1 MKKIILLLALIVM
14 VTGCTIEKLDDSS
27 IDNVVSTVLSKDVSL
42 SNTYL
47 KGYKYYLPRGM
58 NLLEKKEYNSVIKS
72 GKYRFYLYVDV
83 VSYYNKTGLEYK
95 TSNSFY
101 SKSLSYNGKKGYL
114 EITEENGKYFI
125 EMMYNYSKIEAY
137 VEKEDLTVSI
147 ARSGQILSSI
157 KYNDSVINTLIGEN
171 KLDYKETICDIFTSK
186 RTEGN
191 FLDFEQDY
199 GIYKDDEEQ
208 DTVLDF
214 DN

>member
-1 MKKIILLLALIVM
+1 MKKIILLLALIVV

-27 IDNVVSTVLSKDVSL
+27 IDNVVSTVLSKNVSL

-58 NLLEKKEYNSVIKS
+58 SLLEKKEYNSVIKS

-83 VSYYNKTGLEYK
+83 VSYYNKTGLEFK
-95 TSNSFY
+95 ESDGFY
-101 SKSLSYNGKKGYL
+101 SKSLSYNDKNGYL
-114 EITEENGKYFI
+114 EITELNDKYFI

-137 VEKEDLTVSI
+137 VKKEDLITSI
-147 ARSGQILSSI
+147 VRSGQILSSI

-171 KLDYKETICDIFTSK
+171 KLDYKETLCDIFTSK

-199 GIYKDDEEQ
+199 GIYKEEEKDE
-208 DTVLDF
+208 VLNS